1 MKLRTELKIYEQHN
15 IIDYQSKVLLI
26 GSCFAEHLQRFLKL
40 RKYQSFLNPCG
51 ISYNPISIA
60 KNILTLL
67 EPSRFDNTEIRENT
81 GRYFH
86 FDYHGQFADTSKESV
101 IENIKNHLENAK
113 PYAVPDVLIISLGT
127 AFAYQLKQNQEVV
140 NNCHKVPQSEF
151 IKIFL
156 SPTEIVQVIGD
167 AINPLLVKNPSLKI
181 VLTVSPIRHIKD
193 GMIENN
199 RSKASLLLAC
209 AKLEETYDNLHYFP
223 SYELLLDDLR
233 DYRFYQADLVHPS
246 KVAIDYILDSFNH
259 AFMNVKEKEIRT
271 QVLSIQKRIQHRAFL
286 PESEAHQEFLNK
298 LLSDIE
304 RLKIESDLNLTKEV
318 QQVQKFVRE

>member
-51 ISYNPISIA
+51 ISYNPTSIA
-60 KNILTLL
+60 KNIQTLL
-67 EPSRFDNTEIRENT
+67 DPSKFDKKQIRENE

-86 FDYHGQFADTSKESV
+86 FDYHGQFAHSSMEGVKA
-101 IENIKNHLENAK
+101 NILNHLELGHS
-113 PYAVPDVLIISLGT
+113 YAVPDVLIISLGT
-127 AFAYQLKQNQEVV
+127 AFAYQLKQNKEVV

-151 IKIFL
+151 KKIFL
-156 SPTEIVQVIGD
+156 SPAEVVNTIGD
-167 AINPLLVKNPSLKI
+167 AINQLLAKNPLLKI

-209 AKLEETYDNLHYFP
+209 AELEEAFENLYYFP

-233 DYRFYQADLVHPS
+233 DYRFYQTDLVHPS
-246 KVAIDYILDSFNH
+246 KVAIDYILDAFNH
-259 AFMNVKEKEIRT
+259 SFMNVEEKEIRT

-286 PESEAHQEFLNK
+286 AESNAHQEFLKK
-298 LLSDIE
+298 LIRDIKSLE
-304 RLKIESDLNLTKEV
+304 LNSDLILTREM
-318 QQVQKFVRE
+318 QQVQKSIVE